1 MASANATIGVAK
13 AAFYPNITLDALFGF
28 QDTGFNLA
36 SLPNDFWAVGP
47 GLVLPVFEGGLRQ
60 AQEAAAVAAY
70 QLAVANYRQ
79 VVLGAFQSVEDNLAL
94 LHYLGDEEKSEQ
106 EAVMAARRT
115 VSISTS
121 LYLDGAI
128 NYLEVVTAQEAE
140 LQAEQTAISLHTRRV
155 EASVSLIRALGGGWD
170 RSDLPNLKG

>member
-1 MASANATIGVAK
+1 
-13 AAFYPNITLDALFGF
+13 
-28 QDTGFNLA
+28 
-36 SLPNDFWAVGP
+36 
-47 GLVLPVFEGGLRQ
+47 
-60 AQEAAAVAAY
+60 
-70 QLAVANYRQ
+70 
-79 VVLGAFQSVEDNLAL
+79 
-94 LHYLGDEEKSEQ
+94 
-106 EAVMAARRT
+106 MAARRT

-155 EASVSLIRALGGGWD
+155 EASVSLVRALGGGWD